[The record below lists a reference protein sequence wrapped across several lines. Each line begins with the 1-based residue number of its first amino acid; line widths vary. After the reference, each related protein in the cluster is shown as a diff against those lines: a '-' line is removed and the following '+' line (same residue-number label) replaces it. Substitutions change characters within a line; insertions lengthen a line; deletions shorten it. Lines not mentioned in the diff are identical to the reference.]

1 MVLNNKEQ
9 KTGIFYSN
17 VVIYEGQ
24 VKYYLHNKESSSPTG
39 KTGET
44 IYEVIRIKKIQES
57 EVFIKEPLKYCQD
70 LPNEPQFIPKKIRKG
85 IQTIG
90 P

>member
-9 KTGIFYSN
+9 KTGVFDNN
-17 VVIYEGQ
+17 VFIYEEQ

-44 IYEVIRIKKIQES
+44 IYEVIEIKKIQES
-57 EVFIKEPLKYCQD
+57 EVFIKEPLNFSSRYSQ
-70 LPNEPQFIPKKIRKG
+70 
-85 IQTIG
+85 
-90 P
+90 